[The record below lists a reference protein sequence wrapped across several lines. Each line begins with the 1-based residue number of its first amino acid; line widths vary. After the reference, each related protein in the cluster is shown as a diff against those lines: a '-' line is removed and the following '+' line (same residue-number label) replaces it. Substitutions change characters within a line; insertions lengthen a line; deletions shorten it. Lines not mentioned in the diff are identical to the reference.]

1 MRYWKLLFSLR
12 PPSSS
17 QVRMTSGLRVVMSYL
32 EVSAR
37 THLGR

>member
-17 QVRMTSGLRVVMSYL
+17 QVRMTSGLEGEMNCL
-32 EVSAR
+32 EVWAR

>member
-1 MRYWKLLFSLR
+1 MRYWKLLFSLS

-17 QVRMTSGLRVVMSYL
+17 QVRITSGLGEVRSCQ